1 MALAN
6 YSELVT
12 AIADWTARDD
22 LTSYIDTFIALAE
35 EMHRRPP
42 SNPSDA
48 TLGGIRLGKTR
59 TTGTLTA
66 GTATLAL
73 PTDFLELDSFWLT
86 GYGPLE
92 FVSPNQ
98 RRQEYAQGNG
108 LPYAFS
114 ISDVIEF
121 DRAPD
126 SDYAYEIS
134 YWPKVTGLSST
145 NATNDILTN
154 YPLAYLSACL
164 MHASRFVR
172 DDENAL
178 AWAQQ
183 YRDAAWTASETY
195 RRGRYSRGPISI
207 RTARSAP

>member
-1 MALAN
+1 MALAS

-12 AIADWTARDD
+12 AISDWMARDD
-22 LTSYIDTFIALAE
+22 LSSYIDTFIALAE

-42 SNPSDA
+42 SHPTDNK
-48 TLGGIRLGKTR
+48 LGGIRLGKTR

-73 PTDFLELDSFWLT
+73 PADFLELDSFWLT

-98 RRQEYAQGNG
+98 RRQEYVDGNG
-108 LPYAFS
+108 LPSTFS
-114 ISDVIEF
+114 ISDVFEF

-145 NATNDILTN
+145 NASNAILASF
-154 YPLAYLSACL
+154 PMAYLSACL
-164 MHASRFVR
+164 MQASRFVR
-172 DDENAL
+172 DDANAEY
-178 AWAQQ
+178 WAMQ
-183 YRDAAWTASETY
+183 YKDAAWTASETY
-195 RRGRYSRGPISI
+195 RRGRYSQGPISI
-207 RTARSAP
+207 RTAGYAP